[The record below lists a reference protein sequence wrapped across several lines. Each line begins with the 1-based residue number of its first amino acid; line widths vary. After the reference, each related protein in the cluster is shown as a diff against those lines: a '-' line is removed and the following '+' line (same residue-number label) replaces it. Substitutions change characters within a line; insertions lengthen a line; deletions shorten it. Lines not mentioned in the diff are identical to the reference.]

1 MRETREFDRD
11 ISEKLE
17 NFTSLFRMSMLIGKN
32 ELVALARDM
41 FEGPTELE
49 NALRRCN
56 EGFLKK
62 LEKKLWDDLVERF
75 PERDF
80 TGKKESVTRKN
91 LTARLKTSLKCK

>member
-1 MRETREFDRD
+1 MRETREFDQ
-11 ISEKLE
+11 
-17 NFTSLFRMSMLIGKN
+17 SLFRMSIFIQRN

-56 EGFLKK
+56 EGFIKK

-91 LTARLKTSLKCK
+91 LAARLKTSLKCK